1 MSPGAEQH
9 ETLIVARGLVKRY
22 AALTVLH
29 GIDLDVRR
37 SEVLCIIGPSGSG
50 KSTLLRCLNF
60 LEDYA
65 EGEVRVGGALLGYRV
80 LPDGKRVPDSLAN
93 VNRLR
98 RGIAMVFQQFNLWPH
113 MTVLQNVAQPLALVQ
128 RKSKAEASEIAT
140 RALAKVGLS
149 DKLAAY
155 PAQLSGGQQQRVGIA
170 RALAT
175 DPSVILF
182 DEPTSSLDPE
192 LVGEVLTVIRQ
203 LAAEGMTMVI
213 VTHEMGFAAQVAD
226 RVAFIDHGRLVEEGP
241 PGALF
246 RQPRSDRLRQF
257 LQTWTERSQ
266 LFRDAP
272 PEAARSTGDAA
283 S

>member
-1 MSPGAEQH
+1 MGADQGGQ

-22 AALTVLH
+22 GALTVLH

-65 EGEVRVGGALLGYRV
+65 EGEVRVDGALLGYRV

-113 MTVLQNVAQPLALVQ
+113 MTVLQNVAQPLVLVQ
-128 RKSKAEASEIAT
+128 GKSRAQAAEIAT

-182 DEPTSSLDPE
+182 D
-192 LVGEVLTVIRQ
+192 
-203 LAAEGMTMVI
+203 
-213 VTHEMGFAAQVAD
+213 D
-226 RVAFIDHGRLVEEGP
+226 RP
-241 PGALF
+241 
-246 RQPRSDRLRQF
+246 PRS
-257 LQTWTERSQ
+257 TRSWSV
-266 LFRDAP
+266 RCSP
-272 PEAARSTGDAA
+272 
-283 S
+283 